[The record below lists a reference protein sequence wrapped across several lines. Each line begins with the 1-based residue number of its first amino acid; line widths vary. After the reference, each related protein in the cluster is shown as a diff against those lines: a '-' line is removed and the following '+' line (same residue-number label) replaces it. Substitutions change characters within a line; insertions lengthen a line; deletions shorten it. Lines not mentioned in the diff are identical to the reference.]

1 MYVYPYQLTPLSMFP
16 GYNQGISGFG
26 GGGMQDYGGGGMS
39 GFGGGGL
46 SPQGLF
52 GGALG
57 SLLGSGIGGLFG
69 GSGSSIGGTIGGIAG
84 GLLPFSSGPSLAV
97 AGAEPGAGDAQAA
110 QKPVLL
116 PQSFL
121 DPDAMAKRHLLQAA
135 SKGLI
140 DKLMEYLSNNKA
152 KENLFAEVVPLVQRA
167 MELYKA
173 NDFQRSVIQAYLAF
187 HTLETIR
194 AKHPDLSSVFA

>member
-16 GYNQGISGFG
+16 GYNQG
-26 GGGMQDYGGGGMS
+26 MQGY
-39 GFGGGGL
+39 GGGGL

-97 AGAEPGAGDAQAA
+97 AGAEPGTGDPQAA

-121 DPDAMAKRHLLQAA
+121 DPDAMARRHVVQAA

-140 DKLMEYLSNNKA
+140 DKLMDYLSTNKA
-152 KENLFAEVVPLVQRA
+152 KENLFAEVLPLIQRA

-173 NDFQRSVIQAYLAF
+173 NDSQRSMVQAYLAF
-187 HTLETIR
+187 HTLETLR
-194 AKHPDLSSVFA
+194 AKHPDLPAVFS